1 MEVSNVGG
9 VVLQVSKLPDFKAEI
24 EAGISFLKAADFKT
38 NLELSTK
45 SQSNGAVMAVS
56 DKWRILLYGS
66 INIVRN

>member
-1 MEVSNVGG
+1 MEVSNNGG

-45 SQSNGAVMAVS
+45 SQSNGAVMA